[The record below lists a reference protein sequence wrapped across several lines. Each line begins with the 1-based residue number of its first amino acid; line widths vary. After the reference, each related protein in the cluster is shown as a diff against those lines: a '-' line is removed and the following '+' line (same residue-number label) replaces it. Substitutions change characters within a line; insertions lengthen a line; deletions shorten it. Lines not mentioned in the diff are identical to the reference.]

1 MLVVNTHSANITVTI
16 APDPLGDADA
26 NVVTLGAGDTV
37 AVIYH
42 PDNGWLFLAAVLL
55 HRVTIIKQG
64 LRPLHNDL

>member
-42 PDNGWLFLAAVLL
+42 PDNGWLFLAGVAA
-55 HRVTIIKQG
+55 VTIIKQG
-64 LRPLHNDL
+64 FGLLNL